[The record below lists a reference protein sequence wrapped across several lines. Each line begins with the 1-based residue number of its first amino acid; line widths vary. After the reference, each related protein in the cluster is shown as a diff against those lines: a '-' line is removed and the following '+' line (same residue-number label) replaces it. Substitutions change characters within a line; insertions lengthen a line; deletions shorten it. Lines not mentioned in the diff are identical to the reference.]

1 MNFNKGAKTKGR
13 GTSFKG
19 ALTYYLHDK
28 DTLETAHRVGFVE
41 MVNLFTDDPHTAWR
55 EMMVTCDAAPEL
67 KRRGGSSPGG
77 NKLKKPVYAISIEWH
92 PDDKPSKNHMREA
105 AHDVLKLLGL
115 QDHQAVIVE
124 HT

>member
-41 MVNLFTDDPHTAWR
+41 ILNLFTDDPHT
-55 EMMVTCDAAPEL
+55 
-67 KRRGGSSPGG
+67 PG
-77 NKLKKPVYAISIEWH
+77 A
-92 PDDKPSKNHMREA
+92 R
-105 AHDVLKLLGL
+105 
-115 QDHQAVIVE
+115 
-124 HT
+124 